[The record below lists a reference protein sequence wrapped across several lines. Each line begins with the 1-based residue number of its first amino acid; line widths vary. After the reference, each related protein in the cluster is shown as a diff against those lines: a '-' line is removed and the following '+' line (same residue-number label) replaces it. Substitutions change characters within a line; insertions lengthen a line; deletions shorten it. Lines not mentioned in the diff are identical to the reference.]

1 MLASKPVRSYEMIIA
16 ARILYGFSAGETL
29 WCVMMMMMMMLSG
42 GACLIGPTSL
52 AAGLG
57 QGIHLI
63 YLTEI
68 SPTNIRG
75 TVCQSAATFL
85 SLGKLSAQV
94 IGLRLV
100 VQVDLGAELVHATVC
115 VLI

>member
-1 MLASKPVRSYEMIIA
+1 M
-16 ARILYGFSAGETL
+16 
-29 WCVMMMMMMMLSG
+29 
-42 GACLIGPTSL
+42 
-52 AAGLG
+52 
-57 QGIHLI
+57 

-85 SLGKLSAQV
+85 SLGKLSAQF

-100 VQVDLGAELVHATVC
+100 VQVDLGAQLVYVA
-115 VLI
+115 VLIL